1 MKWLWLWAA
10 WAHLCM
16 GTPCMGTCRH
26 AHVHAG
32 LFVDS
37 DDGVLRENIP
47 SCCGKNKG
55 QFTALPPSAPSLDL
69 RPPGRRRNT
78 VD

>member
-1 MKWLWLWAA
+1 M
-10 WAHLCM
+10 
-16 GTPCMGTCRH
+16 
-26 AHVHAG
+26 HAG

-37 DDGVLRENIP
+37 GDGVLRENIP

-55 QFTALPPSAPSLDL
+55 QFTALLPSAPSLDL
-69 RPPGRRRNT
+69 RPPGWRRNT